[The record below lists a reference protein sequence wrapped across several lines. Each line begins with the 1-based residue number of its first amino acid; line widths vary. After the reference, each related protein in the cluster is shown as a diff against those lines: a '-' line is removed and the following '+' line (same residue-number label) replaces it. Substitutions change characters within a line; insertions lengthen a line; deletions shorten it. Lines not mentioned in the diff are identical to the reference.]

1 LKDNEAFYTESCNR
15 GVLGEEKW
23 ALGYA
28 KKNGHKIVNLTP
40 DEVKLWQELAQPEH
54 DRWLSKNAAKGAKE
68 IYAETKRL
76 ISEYKGK

>member
-1 LKDNEAFYTESCNR
+1 
-15 GVLGEEKW
+15 VLGEQGW

-28 KKNGHKIVNLTP
+28 KKNGHTVTKLTP
-40 DEVKLWQELAQPEH
+40 DEVKLWQDLAQPEH
-54 DRWLSKNAAKGAKE
+54 DRWLSKYAAKGAKE